1 MLNYWGAGKT
11 FPKSTGYVLVF
22 SVQKF
27 ESDDSIS
34 GELLQL
40 DLAA

>member
-1 MLNYWGAGKT
+1 MASTTEQIWQGVGAN
-11 FPKSTGYVLVF
+11 
-22 SVQKF
+22 
-27 ESDDSIS
+27 ESDGSIS